1 MERYPLH
8 SWKMEHLNL
17 ISRDHNQPILKRL
30 EFSEVL
36 YNSFY
41 EQCMY
46 L

>member
-1 MERYPLH
+1 MERFPLH

-17 ISRDHNQPILKRL
+17 ISRDHSQPIKRL

-41 EQCMY
+41 EQCVY
-46 L
+46 